1 MHRLNE
7 EQMKKYAEQGF
18 LVVDSVFTE
27 EELRDVNEEVDRL
40 QKIHEGKSANEGWI
54 QSLHEHSD
62 KTNKLAED
70 PRLLSLLEDI
80 VKPGIAI
87 YSLKLTAKMPHSHEV
102 CHWHQ
107 DDAYYNKVSESQTRM
122 SVWIPLQ
129 EANTSNGC
137 LWVVPVSHKGR
148 LMPHERK
155 DYGQCRLSFDES
167 EVDVSKAIP
176 VEVPAGSV
184 VLFSAKTWHH
194 SKGNSTDQMRRA
206 FIISY
211 QETTVSGG
219 RDGQW
224 RIVKEA

>member
-1 MHRLNE
+1 MPQLNKNQLE
-7 EQMKKYAEQGF
+7 KYAEQGF

-27 EELRDVNEEVDRL
+27 EELVDVNEEVDRL
-40 QKIHEGKSANEGWI
+40 QKIQEGKNANEGWI
-54 QSLHEHSD
+54 QSLHVLSY
-62 KTNKLAED
+62 KTNRLAEGSN
-70 PRLLSLLEDI
+70 LLSLLEDI

-87 YSLKLTAKMPHSHEV
+87 YSLKLTAKMPHSNEV

-137 LWVVPVSHKGR
+137 LWVVPGSQKGK

-167 EVDVSKAIP
+167 EVDESKAIP

-194 SKGNSTDQMRRA
+194 SKGNSTDQIRRA

-211 QETTVSGG
+211 QETTVTGG